1 MTATVTKPTMSQVHK
16 LRMRRLIKMLENF
29 KTELPK
35 TLVPDNGPLTKFD
48 MNLWGCGTA
57 ACALGMAACHPYF
70 TRQGLRTVSSGEHT
84 IVYGNARERTI
95 VYGNAR
101 FTEAA
106 AEFFGIDK
114 DEADEMFLP
123 GGLDYDKVKPKHI
136 AKIAREVLAR
146 YK

>member
-1 MTATVTKPTMSQVHK
+1 MHNDNRPMMVKVHK

-70 TRQGLRTVSSGEHT
+70 TRQGLRTVASQGDGCHS
-84 IVYGNARERTI
+84 ERTI

-106 AEFFGIDK
+106 AEFFGITET
-114 DEADEMFLP
+114 EADEMFLP